1 VFDYQENK
9 TYLEPELNGQD
20 AKPEVTIR
28 QVRVEQPD
36 ETDAHELDVDERTF
50 QIRLANTETV
60 RSHASSLIHRMYAS
74 RGYTVNNPLQENP
87 HRVTMTISEEDKVIG
102 TITLGIDSPSGLLAD
117 EIFKD
122 EVDAYRARGR
132 KVCELTKLA
141 FDPTTRSKTALASL
155 FHIIF
160 IYLRRVQKC
169 TDIFIE
175 VNPRHRRFYERM
187 LGFRKHGPKRMNP
200 RVNAPAYLLCVE
212 TDYVE
217 EQIQKMGGTSG
228 HDNAEKSLY
237 PYFFCPISEK
247 QNKAAIDRQLA
258 VLHTDQGN
266 ANAVNALAAIYQATR
281 GATSVESLTLSH

>member
-1 VFDYQENK
+1 MFDYQESK

-20 AKPEVTIR
+20 AQPEVTIR
-28 QVRVEQPD
+28 QVRAEQPD

-74 RGYTVNNPLQENP
+74 RGCTVNNPLQENP

-160 IYLRRVQKC
+160 IYLRQVQKC

-187 LGFRKHGPKRMNP
+187 LGFKKHGPKKMNP

-212 TDYVE
+212 TDYVQ

-266 ANAVNALAAIYQATR
+266 ANAVNALAAIYQASR

>member
-1 VFDYQENK
+1 MFDYQESK

-20 AKPEVTIR
+20 AQPEVTIR
-28 QVRVEQPD
+28 QVRAEQPD

-160 IYLRRVQKC
+160 IYLRQVQKC

-187 LGFRKHGPKRMNP
+187 LGFRKHGPKKMNP

-212 TDYVE
+212 TDYVQ

-266 ANAVNALAAIYQATR
+266 ANAVNALAAIYQASR
-281 GATSVESLTLSH
+281 GATSVEGLTLSH

>member
-1 VFDYQENK
+1 MFDYQESK

-20 AKPEVTIR
+20 AQPEVTIR
-28 QVRVEQPD
+28 QIRAEQPD

-160 IYLRRVQKC
+160 IYLRRVQQC

-187 LGFRKHGPKRMNP
+187 LGFRKHGPKKMNP

-217 EQIQKMGGTSG
+217 EQIQKMGGTSS

>member
-1 VFDYQENK
+1 MFDYQESK
-9 TYLEPELNGQD
+9 TYLETELNGQD
-20 AKPEVTIR
+20 AQPEVTIR
-28 QVRVEQPD
+28 QVRAEQPD

-74 RGYTVNNPLQENP
+74 RGYTVNNPLQDNP

-132 KVCELTKLA
+132 RVCELTKLA

-160 IYLRRVQKC
+160 IYLRQVQKC

-187 LGFRKHGPKRMNP
+187 LGFKKHGPKKMNP

-266 ANAVNALAAIYQATR
+266 ANAVNALAAIYQASR

>member
-1 VFDYQENK
+1 MFDYQENK

-20 AKPEVTIR
+20 ATPEVTIR

-122 EVDAYRARGR
+122 EVDAFRARGR

-160 IYLRRVQKC
+160 VYLRRVQKC

-187 LGFRKHGPKRMNP
+187 LGFKKYGPKKMNP

-228 HDNAEKSLY
+228 HDCAEKSLY

-247 QNKAAIDRQLA
+247 QNKSAIDRHLA

-266 ANAVNALAAIYQATR
+266 ANAVNALAAIYQASR

>member
-1 VFDYQENK
+1 VFDYQESK

-20 AKPEVTIR
+20 AQPEVTIR
-28 QVRVEQPD
+28 QVRAEQPD

-160 IYLRRVQKC
+160 IYLRQVQKC

-187 LGFRKHGPKRMNP
+187 LGFRKHGPKKMNP

-212 TDYVE
+212 TDYVQ

-266 ANAVNALAAIYQATR
+266 ANAVNALAAIYQASR
-281 GATSVESLTLSH
+281 GATSVEGLTLSH

>member
-1 VFDYQENK
+1 MFDYQESK

-20 AKPEVTIR
+20 AQPEVTIR
-28 QVRVEQPD
+28 QIRAEQPD

-122 EVDAYRARGR
+122 EVDSYRARGR

-187 LGFRKHGPKRMNP
+187 LGFKKHGPKKMNP

-217 EQIQKMGGTSG
+217 EQIQKMGGTSS

-266 ANAVNALAAIYQATR
+266 ANAVNALAAIYQASR

>member
-1 VFDYQENK
+1 VFDYQESK
-9 TYLEPELNGQD
+9 TYLEHELNGQD
-20 AKPEVTIR
+20 AQPEVTIR
-28 QVRVEQPD
+28 QVRAEQPD

-87 HRVTMTISEEDKVIG
+87 HRVTMTISEEGKVIG

-187 LGFRKHGPKRMNP
+187 LGFKKHGPKKMNP

-217 EQIQKMGGTSG
+217 EQIQKMGGTSS

-247 QNKAAIDRQLA
+247 QNKAAIERQLA

-266 ANAVNALAAIYQATR
+266 ANAVNALAAIYQASR

>member
-1 VFDYQENK
+1 MFDYQESK
-9 TYLEPELNGQD
+9 TYLEHELNGQD
-20 AKPEVTIR
+20 AQPEVTIR
-28 QVRVEQPD
+28 QVRAEQPD

-187 LGFRKHGPKRMNP
+187 LGFKKHGPKKMNP

-217 EQIQKMGGTSG
+217 EQIQKMGGTSS

-247 QNKAAIDRQLA
+247 QNKAAIERQLA

-266 ANAVNALAAIYQATR
+266 ANAVNALAAIYQASR